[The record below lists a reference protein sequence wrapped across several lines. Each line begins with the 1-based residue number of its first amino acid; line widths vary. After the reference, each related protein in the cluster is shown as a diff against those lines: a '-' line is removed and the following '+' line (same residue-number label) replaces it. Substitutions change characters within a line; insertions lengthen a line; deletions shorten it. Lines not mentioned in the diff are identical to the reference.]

1 MSLIEIIVLALLQG
15 FTEFLPVSSSAHL
28 ILVPMLTG
36 WRDQGLAFD
45 LALHLGS
52 LAAVVLYFR
61 RELLQI
67 AASLLRSVAGRGTD
81 AHARLGWAVGF
92 ATIPVGLAGLAFKP
106 LIETSLRTP
115 QIGALVMAF
124 GLIFFG
130 LVLWVADA
138 RFRGARTV
146 EQIGWKDVLIIGLAQ
161 ALALIP
167 GTSRS
172 GITMTAGL
180 MLGFCRESASRFSFL
195 LSIPVILLAVLLK
208 SLDLFVPG
216 AQVDWNALLW
226 GTLLSALAAYACI
239 HYFLAFINRIGMLP
253 FVLYRLL
260 LGAAL
265 LWLFWP

>member
-28 ILVPMLTG
+28 LLVPMLTG

-61 RELLQI
+61 RELAQI

-106 LIETSLRTP
+106 LIETVLRTP
-115 QIGALVMAF
+115 EIGALAMAF

-130 LVLWVADA
+130 LLLGLADW
-138 RFRGARTV
+138 RFRGERTV
-146 EQIGWKDVLIIGLAQ
+146 EQMGWKDVAVIGFAQ

-180 MLGFCRESASRFSFL
+180 FLGMSREAASRFSFL
-195 LSIPVILLAVLLK
+195 LSIPVTALAILLKL
-208 SLDLFVPG
+208 LDLFEPG
-216 AQVDWNALLW
+216 AVVDWQALGL
-226 GTLLSALAAYACI
+226 GTVCSAIAAYLCI
-239 HYFLAFINRIGMLP
+239 HYFLAFIRRIGMQP
-253 FVLYRLL
+253 FVIYRLL
-260 LGAAL
+260 LGGLL

>member
-28 ILVPMLTG
+28 LLVPMLTG
-36 WRDQGLAFD
+36 WQDQGLAFD
-45 LALHLGS
+45 LALHFGS

-61 RELLQI
+61 RELALI
-67 AASLLRSVAGRGTD
+67 AVSLLRSVAGGGTD
-81 AHARLGWAVGF
+81 AHARIGWAVGF

-106 LIETSLRTP
+106 LVETVLRTP
-115 QIGALVMAF
+115 EIGALAMAF

-130 LVLWVADA
+130 LVLWVADV
-138 RFRGARTV
+138 RFRGERTV
-146 EQIGWKDVLIIGLAQ
+146 EQIGWKDVLVIGIAQ

-195 LSIPVILLAVLLK
+195 LSIPVILLAVMLK
-208 SLDLFVPG
+208 SLDLLEPG

-226 GTLLSALAAYACI
+226 GTLLSALAAYTCI
-239 HYFLAFINRIGMLP
+239 HFFLAFINRIGMLP
-253 FVLYRLL
+253 FVVYRLL
-260 LGAAL
+260 LGGAL
-265 LWLFWP
+265 LWVFWL

>member
-28 ILVPMLTG
+28 ILAPILLG
-36 WRDQGLAFD
+36 WQDQGLAFD

-52 LAAVVLYFR
+52 LIAVVLYFR
-61 RELLQI
+61 RELTQI
-67 AASLLRSVAGRGTD
+67 VRSLLRSVVGRGTD
-81 AHARLGWAVGF
+81 AHARLGWAVGL

-106 LIETSLRTP
+106 VVETVLRTP
-115 QIGALVMAF
+115 EVGALMMAF

-130 LVLWVADA
+130 LVLWLADA

-146 EQIGWKDVLIIGLAQ
+146 EQIGWKDVVLIGLAQ

-195 LSIPVILLAVLLK
+195 LSIPVVLLAVMLK
-208 SLDLFVPG
+208 SLDLLEPG
-216 AQVDWNALLW
+216 AQVDWNALLL
-226 GTLLSALAAYACI
+226 GTALSALAAYTCI
-239 HYFLAFINRIGMLP
+239 HYFLTFIHRIGMLP
-253 FVLYRLL
+253 FVIYRLL
-260 LGAAL
+260 LGGLL